1 MTEKGNWNETIS
13 LSVCKQWHQCRRAQ
27 NSWVH
32 IFSYY
37 TELDLMSQP
46 THGTLCVNLCFLL
59 LLFFKSLSR
68 GNTWV
73 RLLSLLQ
80 WTQEYSALWFHK
92 IIKTCRKMKLNS
104 ISMVI
109 IQLLCFF
116 VKKYRYEFWSSQK
129 IFSQM
134 FPRII
139 DNGSNQAHLFARRQ
153 VTNNSIPSSY
163 EHS

>member
-1 MTEKGNWNETIS
+1 MKLKLLTTFITFYSSIHEIRKHYQTRWDENLNLKRELTEKGNWNETIS

-92 IIKTCRKMKLNS
+92 IIKTF
-104 ISMVI
+104 IYV
-109 IQLLCFF
+109 
-116 VKKYRYEFWSSQK
+116 VKW
-129 IFSQM
+129 
-134 FPRII
+134 
-139 DNGSNQAHLFARRQ
+139 NQI
-153 VTNNSIPSSY
+153 VYPW
-163 EHS
+163 

>member
-1 MTEKGNWNETIS
+1 MKLKLLPTFITFYSSIHEIRKHYQTRQDENRNLKEELTEKGNWNETIS

-59 LLFFKSLSR
+59 LLFFFKSLSK

-92 IIKTCRKMKLNS
+92 IIKTFDGLK
-104 ISMVI
+104 
-109 IQLLCFF
+109 
-116 VKKYRYEFWSSQK
+116 
-129 IFSQM
+129 
-134 FPRII
+134 
-139 DNGSNQAHLFARRQ
+139 
-153 VTNNSIPSSY
+153 
-163 EHS
+163 

>member
-1 MTEKGNWNETIS
+1 MKLKLLTTFITFYSSIHEIRKHYQTQWDENLNLKRELTEKGNWNETIS

-92 IIKTCRKMKLNS
+92 IIKTN
-104 ISMVI
+104 
-109 IQLLCFF
+109 
-116 VKKYRYEFWSSQK
+116 
-129 IFSQM
+129 
-134 FPRII
+134 RI
-139 DNGSNQAHLFARRQ
+139 
-153 VTNNSIPSSY
+153 VYPW
-163 EHS
+163 